1 MQNIPA
7 AAAGVTRFTA
17 LHKAERFAVLINH
30 GNGANIVVIHGGE
43 GLRQRRRFAYRNGR
57 LLVGDVARRYQQ
69 QAFQR
74 PVLTNKRANKLI
86 RGFRQQLVRAGALHD
101 TPLTEDGNTV
111 AQLQRFVNIVAH
123 QHHGL
128 FQLALHLKELVLDHL
143 TVDRVDCTERFI
155 HQQDRR
161 IGCQRADDADALL
174 LAAGHFTRI
183 AVKEFMR
190 IHCHHI
196 HQLFGTGFTACLV
209 PAQHARHDGNVLFDG
224 HVREQANL
232 LDHVANVA
240 AQGHGVHSAGVFA
253 VNQDCPA
260 TWRNETVDHLQCSG
274 FPAAGRA
281 EQHAHFPFRHVQVD
295 VVDGLKR
302 LAVFL

>member
-1 MQNIPA
+1 MQNITA
-7 AAAGVTRFTA
+7 AAAGITRFAA
-17 LHKAERFAVLINH
+17 LHKAQRFAEIINH

-43 GLRQRRRFAYRNGR
+43 GLWQRRRFAYRNRR
-57 LLVGDVARRYQQ
+57 LLVGDVARGYQQ

-74 PVLTNKRANKLI
+74 PVLTNKRADKLI
-86 RGFRQQLVRAGALHD
+86 GGFRQQLVRAGALNN

-128 FQLALHLKELVLDHL
+128 FQLALHLQELVLDHL
-143 TVDRVDCTERFI
+143 TVNRVNRAEWFI

-161 IGCQRADDADALL
+161 IRCQRADDADTLL
-174 LAAGHFTRI
+174 LTAGHFARI
-183 AVKEFMR
+183 AVKEFMW

-196 HQLFGTGFTACLV
+196 HQLLGTGFTARFV
-209 PAQHARHDGNVLFDG
+209 PAQHARHDGNVLFDS

-240 AQGHGVHSAGVFA
+240 AQGHGVHPAGVFA
-253 VNQDCPA
+253 VNQDRPA
-260 TWRNETVDHLQCSG
+260 AWRNETVNHLQGSG

-302 LAVFL
+302 LAVLL